1 MKAIA
6 ITQAAADGDNIPF
19 LTEIDLP
26 VPSAHGRDLLVAV
39 KAVSVNPVDTKVRAG
54 FQGDTNCVT
63 YVSKQ
68 GMEAMPMMSKT
79 AVAEDLIRRCA
90 VLLKEREAATAC

>member
-54 FQGDTNCVT
+54 FERHAAGA
-63 YVSKQ
+63 
-68 GMEAMPMMSKT
+68 GLGRRWRG
-79 AVAEDLIRRCA
+79 AVRR
-90 VLLKEREAATAC
+90 

>member
-26 VPSAHGRDLLVAV
+26 VLPPTG
-39 KAVSVNPVDTKVRAG
+39 
-54 FQGDTNCVT
+54 VT
-63 YVSKQ
+63 CWL
-68 GMEAMPMMSKT
+68 P
-79 AVAEDLIRRCA
+79 
-90 VLLKEREAATAC
+90 

>member
-39 KAVSVNPVDTKVRAG
+39 KAVSVNPMDTKEIGRAH
-54 FQGDTNCVT
+54 V
-63 YVSKQ
+63 
-68 GMEAMPMMSKT
+68 
-79 AVAEDLIRRCA
+79 
-90 VLLKEREAATAC
+90 